1 MAMNPPSC
9 QRLAN
14 CLLLVLLAC
23 VLWLPAGH
31 AQGPA
36 PALRGMP
43 LQRSFTA
50 ESYNATPSHPGGITT
65 DAQGRVYVGN
75 VEGVLRY
82 DGSDWQRIELPGKS
96 PARAMATGADGRI
109 YVGGYDTY
117 GWLTLGDDGGL
128 HYEDLRDA
136 SRLKGDA
143 RQVGTVW
150 EVLAASNGVYFR
162 TEHSLH
168 YLSFD
173 RKIAKQWPLDEK
185 TRSFYVSGDVV
196 YARIDGLGFC
206 RFEDG
211 KFTLEP
217 GGEVFAAQA
226 LAAMI
231 TRPGWRLLVGDHGLY
246 RASQDGIALLPGNS
260 EAELRGSGAY
270 VAQLLSD
277 GSFVV
282 GTNNGELLRFGP
294 DYQLRDRIPLDSY
307 AILSMAVDRE
317 GGLWAVTETGLL
329 RLAVPSP
336 WSFFGS
342 EQGLRG
348 VVADTE
354 WYEQALWLATSRG
367 FARMVRGNDG
377 RLKYESM
384 PFVGF
389 EAYALVGTD
398 SGLLLG
404 HRNGLKVLDPGSTQP
419 RTLFTGEA
427 EGVYTLAPSARD
439 KDLVYGISEQR
450 LWLVRRSADRWNLLA
465 SPSLNG
471 ASVSEVVETGP
482 GEVWIGDSRGGP
494 QRWKIDTATGVVQ
507 LRETFGAKHGLV
519 VDPHSG
525 ARCFLLDGKLH
536 VISGDKAFV
545 FDGKRFQPDVAPPV
559 TLVDR
564 LNELAV
570 VDTPLGVYAYTSR
583 QLWLRRKG
591 ETQWQQLHLGTGQA
605 AGYSAL
611 KFNRDGVLRL
621 ATWDGLL
628 QYQPGEKSL
637 DPPPLKLGFQIARAD
652 NPDNSGSLVLPL
664 NSEQGSVKVPSGYR
678 LHFRFDLVSMES
690 SAEFRYFLH
699 GAMDDWGDWSD
710 RDLYIQVETPGD
722 YVLEVQAR
730 SRNGRLVP
738 PASYRFTVMPRW
750 YQQWWVR
757 LAALALG
764 IAVLVALIAL
774 LIRRRTERY
783 LAANQRLE
791 ARIGERTRE
800 LEEANRKLSELATE
814 DSLTGVSNRRALELG
829 MRREWY
835 RALDQRRP
843 LSVLM
848 IDVDHFKRYN
858 DQHGHLEGDVLLRT
872 IAQKL
877 HSSHDPKRELLAR
890 YGGEEFALLLP
901 GLHRQDAAQ
910 RAETLR
916 GLIAGNE
923 AGVTVSIGVAGFVPS
938 VQDEP
943 NTLLRRADQALY
955 RAKRAGRN
963 RVECDDG

>member
-1 MAMNPPSC
+1 MIMNSPPR
-9 QRLAN
+9 QRSA
-14 CLLLVLLAC
+14 LLLHRVLLAC
-23 VLWLPAGH
+23 LLLWLPTGH
-31 AQGPA
+31 TLAQ
-36 PALRGMP
+36 ALRGMP
-43 LQRSFTA
+43 LQREYSS
-50 ESYNATPSHPGGITT
+50 ENYNATPSHPGGVTT
-65 DAQGRVYVGN
+65 DAEGRVYIGN

-96 PARAMATGADGRI
+96 PARALVTAADGRI
-109 YVGGYDTY
+109 YVGGFDTY
-117 GWLTLGDDGGL
+117 GWLVPGNDGSL
-128 HYEDLRDA
+128 RYEDLRDA
-136 SRLKGDA
+136 SGLKAEA

-150 EVLAASNGVYFR
+150 ETLSAPNGVYFR

-168 YLSFD
+168 YLAYD
-173 RKIAKQWPLDEK
+173 RKTARQWPLGEK
-185 TRSFYVSGDVV
+185 TRSFYVSGTAI
-196 YARIDGLGFC
+196 YARIDGLGFS

-211 KFTLEP
+211 KFFLEP
-217 GGEVFAAQA
+217 GGEVFASQP

-231 TRPGWRLLVGDHGLY
+231 SRPGWRLLVGENGLY
-246 RASQDGIALLPGNS
+246 RASQEGIVPLPGQ
-260 EAELRGSGAY
+260 AGVDLRGAY

-282 GTNNGELLRFGP
+282 GTNNGELLRFGA
-294 DYQLRDRIPLDSY
+294 DYRLRDRIPLGSY

-317 GGLWAVTETGLL
+317 GGLWTVTETGLL
-329 RLAVPSP
+329 RLSVPSP

-342 EQGLRG
+342 DQGLRG
-348 VVADTE
+348 VVLDTE
-354 WYEQALWLATSRG
+354 WYGQSLWLGTSRG
-367 FARMVRGNDG
+367 FARMSRGDDG
-377 RLKYESM
+377 RLMYE
-384 PFVGF
+384 PLPYTNF
-389 EAYALVGTD
+389 EAYALLGTD

-404 HRNGLKVLDPGSTQP
+404 HRNGLKVLDPGSGQP
-419 RTLFTGEA
+419 RNLFTAEA
-427 EGVYTLAPSARD
+427 EGVYFLRQSSLDP
-439 KDLVYGISEQR
+439 DLVYGVSELK
-450 LWLVRRSADRWNLLA
+450 LWLLRRIQGRWNVLA

-482 GEVWIGDSRGGP
+482 GEIWLGDSRGGP
-494 QRWKIDTATGVVQ
+494 QRWKIELTSGRV
-507 LRETFGAKHGLV
+507 LSRETFGGKQGLV
-519 VDPHSG
+519 LDPHSG

-536 VISGDKAFV
+536 AVSGDKGFV
-545 FDGKRFQPDVAPPV
+545 FDGKRFTADAAPPM

-564 LNELAV
+564 PNELAV
-570 VDTPLGVYAYTSR
+570 LDTPLGTYAYTSR

-591 ETQWQQLHLGTGQA
+591 ENQWQQLHLGAGQA
-605 AGYSAL
+605 GGYSAM

-628 QYQPGEKSL
+628 QYQPGEKTTE
-637 DPPPLKLGFQIARAD
+637 PPPLKLGFQIARAD
-652 NPDNSGSLVLPL
+652 NPDNSGSLALPL
-664 NSEQGSVKVPSGYR
+664 NSERETVKVPSGYR

-690 SAEFRYFLH
+690 GAEFRYFIH
-699 GAMDDWGDWSD
+699 GAMDDWSDWSD
-710 RDLYIQVETPGD
+710 PDLYIQIETPGD
-722 YVLEVQAR
+722 YVLDVQAR
-730 SRNGRLVP
+730 TRNGRVVP
-738 PASYRFTVMPRW
+738 AVSYRFSVLPRW

-757 LAALALG
+757 TLGLGLALAVIAALLAQ
-764 IAVLVALIAL
+764 

-783 LAANQRLE
+783 MAANQRLE
-791 ARIGERTRE
+791 ARISERTRE

-814 DSLTGVSNRRALELG
+814 DSLTGVANRRALELG

-858 DQHGHLEGDVLLRT
+858 DQHGHLEGDVLLRS
-872 IAQKL
+872 IAQRL
-877 HSSHDPKRELLAR
+877 QSQHDPKRELLAR

-910 RAETLR
+910 RAEQLR
-916 GLIAGNE
+916 ELIASCSD
-923 AGVTVSIGVAGFVPS
+923 GVTISIGVAGLVPS